1 MSPYE
6 ADRVGVIEGIK
17 EPDGG
22 RRAIYFVLVGACQFL
37 NSFQNIRKS
46 ANVKLLYEPTTGFNE
61 DSLQLVVATRNNAG
75 VGVDQELV
83 LSYGPEY
90 DLDVTITESTDF
102 LARHKG
108 PLSKLWQQPPDTTT
122 PREDA
127 TGAASSEAGGTGTL
141 SVKDEP
147 EEEKAASS
155 QHAPVELEAASSQN
169 AAAAIQPADA
179 APAQPEPKKAKTR
192 SVTADG

>member
-1 MSPYE
+1 MT
-6 ADRVGVIEGIK
+6 
-17 EPDGG
+17 
-22 RRAIYFVLVGACQFL
+22 
-37 NSFQNIRKS
+37 SFQNIRKS
-46 ANVKLLYEPTTGFNE
+46 ANVKLLYDPTKGFNE
-61 DSLQLVVATRNNAG
+61 DSLQLVVATRTNAG

-90 DLDVTITESTDF
+90 DLDMTITESSEI
-102 LARHKG
+102 LARQKG

-169 AAAAIQPADA
+169 AAAAIQTRGR
-179 APAQPEPKKAKTR
+179 APRTAREEESR
-192 SVTADG
+192 DADGDS